1 MERFSLADAAFRHHN
16 KEQNLELNENG
27 LNRGLIFSISE
38 TSFPHEIHLML
49 LEPCSHIFW
58 YQTVKDDKI
67 NMIERRA
74 DRQAFAVHLER
85 SLTHEIYRNIPLS
98 GFREVLPG
106 YQKRDKETNIGMQLE
121 IMTAQRENLGAKHEG
136 DLDLVYGRTFWS
148 ATLNC
153 YVEIRMHFSYKSK
166 KLSVEWF
173 EKD

>member
-1 MERFSLADAAFRHHN
+1 M
-16 KEQNLELNENG
+16 ELNENG

-106 YQKRDKETNIGMQLE
+106 YQKRDKETNIGM
-121 IMTAQRENLGAKHEG
+121 
-136 DLDLVYGRTFWS
+136 
-148 ATLNC
+148 
-153 YVEIRMHFSYKSK
+153 
-166 KLSVEWF
+166 
-173 EKD
+173 